1 MDVLL
6 LNLADLV
13 GEGYVEK
20 PYEPPQT
27 GMPPLGLL
35 YLAQVLVNNGY
46 SVQVYDQC
54 VTGLKNADLL
64 AKIKQ
69 WDPKIIGFSMC
80 LSNYWTTSDL
90 LKKVKAWNPNAITVA
105 GNYTPTF
112 YHEKLM
118 EADAFDYCVLGEGEY
133 IFLELVNK
141 LLRYGKND
149 FKDIK
154 GIVYRENGIVKS
166 TPRPELIKNIDE
178 IPIPDRKLVDFN
190 YRLQR
195 KSSAIITSRGCPYQ
209 CRFCYFNSI
218 MGCGWRARSV
228 KNIIEELK
236 MLHDQGYKEVVFGD
250 SSFNM
255 SMKRTRDLAAEVR
268 KNGLDAMEFGGD
280 LRVDRSTDEMLRLI
294 ISMNF
299 SKALFGIESGNQ
311 RILDYYKKQTT
322 IEQIK
327 LAIKKANKWRMDVIF
342 GSFIVG
348 APDETPA
355 EVINTLKFANKLH
368 LSFAA
373 FQVLST
379 IPISTIYQELAEK
392 KYFTPRDDDWKGWL
406 YVADISPKAVPK
418 RILDKLVDEAWAQF
432 FSSYGRI
439 FRFVTRAITNPSY
452 IRYMMDMFQSARY

>member
-1 MDVLL
+1 
-6 LNLADLV
+6 
-13 GEGYVEK
+13 
-20 PYEPPQT
+20 
-27 GMPPLGLL
+27 
-35 YLAQVLVNNGY
+35 
-46 SVQVYDQC
+46 
-54 VTGLKNADLL
+54 
-64 AKIKQ
+64 
-69 WDPKIIGFSMC
+69 
-80 LSNYWTTSDL
+80 
-90 LKKVKAWNPNAITVA
+90 
-105 GNYTPTF
+105 
-112 YHEKLM
+112 
-118 EADAFDYCVLGEGEY
+118 DYCVLGEGEY
-133 IFLELVNK
+133 IFRELVDK
-141 LLRYGKND
+141 LLRHGKKD

-154 GIVYRENGIVKS
+154 GIVYRENGVVKS
-166 TPRPELIKNIDE
+166 TPRPELIKDIDE

-209 CRFCYFNSI
+209 CRFCYFNVI
-218 MGCGWRARSV
+218 MGCKWRARSV
-228 KNIIEELK
+228 KNIVEELK

-268 KNGLDAMEFGGD
+268 KNGLDSMEFGGD

-294 ISMNF
+294 VSMNF

-311 RILDYYKKQTT
+311 RILDYYKKGTT

-327 LAIKKANKWRMDVIF
+327 LAVKKANKARMDVIF

-379 IPISTIYQELAEK
+379 IPISSIYQELVDK
-392 KYFTPRDDDWKGWL
+392 KYHTPRDGDWKGWIF
-406 YVADISPKAVPK
+406 VADVCPEAVP
-418 RILDKLVDEAWAQF
+418 RRVLEKLVDEAWTQF

-439 FRFVTRAITNPSY
+439 LRFVTRSIMSKTY
-452 IRYMMDMFQSARY
+452 VRYMLDMFQGARY